1 MDWVWDWIPR
11 NVPLIVDA
19 LVEHVQLALV
29 PVLVG
34 LVVAV
39 PLGWLANRNPVARGV
54 LIPTSGLLYTIPSLT
69 LFVLLPGLLGL
80 QVRDSLNVIIALAI
94 YTIALLVR
102 SVADALA
109 AVPAMVVAAATAMG
123 FRPGRRFVAVELPL
137 AVPVLIA
144 GLRVATVSNIS
155 LVSVGALIGNG
166 GLGELFTDGIQ
177 RSNIV
182 EIITGIVLIVLL
194 ALAADAALLG
204 IGRLATPWNRAGSG
218 AGGRS

>member
-1 MDWVWDWIPR
+1 VDWVWDWIPR
-11 NVPLIVDA
+11 NVPLIVGA
-19 LVEHVQLALV
+19 LTEHVQLALI

-39 PLGWLANRNPVARGV
+39 PLGWLANRSPVARGV
-54 LIPTSGLLYTIPSLT
+54 LIPASGLLYTIPSLT

-80 QVRDSLNVIIALAI
+80 QVRNSLNVIIALAI

-102 SVADALA
+102 SIADALA

-123 FRPGRRFVAVELPL
+123 FRPGRRFVEVELPL

-194 ALAADAALLG
+194 ALAADAVLLG
-204 IGRLATPWNRAGSG
+204 IGRLATPWNRVGSG
-218 AGGRS
+218 AGGGA